1 MMTDDDQ
8 KVAKVAQIFYC
19 VKCDYKCIKKSN
31 FEKHLTTVKHK
42 KQLHDDQIMTND
54 DQKVA
59 KVAQLLFTCECGKK
73 YKYKQGLSVHKKNCK
88 FFLVEQSDNSN
99 NQLTISNDVVLKLL
113 NDNQELKNII
123 VQQQTQIS
131 ELIPKVGNNNNNTI
145 NNNQK
150 FNINV
155 FLNEKCKDAINMS
168 DFVKSLHVTLE
179 QLDFTKQNG
188 LADGISKT
196 IIDNMNKLSIYER
209 PMHCTDI
216 KRETLYIKE
225 YDEWTK
231 DNNKE
236 KIKHA
241 IKKTS
246 SKNYNALNN
255 WKDENPDFSDNEN
268 KSEFFSKTIS
278 TIGKPTDIIDDK
290 IIIIIEKKF
299 QQGGGS
305 VVEKLQTPV
314 NKIRNLK
321 RRYPTYKIHYI
332 YWLSEWFQT
341 NTQAELLDL
350 TEDYIPYFIGISE
363 NIKIQVISQII
374 NCK

>member
-1 MMTDDDQ
+1 MMTNDDQ

-42 KQLHDDQIMTND
+42 KQLLDDQIMTND

-59 KVAQLLFTCECGKK
+59 KVAQPLFTCECGKK

-88 FFLVEQSDNSN
+88 FFLDEQSDNSN
-99 NQLTISNDVVLKLL
+99 NKLTLSNDVVLKLL

-155 FLNEKCKDAINMS
+155 FLNEQCKDAINMS
-168 DFVKSLHVTLE
+168 DFVKSLQVTLE

-188 LADGISKT
+188 LADGLSKT

-255 WKDENPDFSDNEN
+255 WKDDNPDFSDNEN

-278 TIGKPTDIIDDK
+278 TIGKSTDIIDDK
-290 IIIIIEKKF
+290 IIK
-299 QQGGGS
+299 
-305 VVEKLQTPV
+305 
-314 NKIRNLK
+314 NLCK
-321 RRYPTYKIHYI
+321 ETYVK
-332 YWLSEWFQT
+332 
-341 NTQAELLDL
+341 
-350 TEDYIPYFIGISE
+350 
-363 NIKIQVISQII
+363 
-374 NCK
+374 

>member
-8 KVAKVAQIFYC
+8 KVAKVAHLFYC

-42 KQLHDDQIMTND
+42 KQLLDDQIMTND

-59 KVAQLLFTCECGKK
+59 KVAQHLFTCECGKK
-73 YKYKQGLSVHKKNCK
+73 YKYKQGLSVHKKNCNFIFDK
-88 FFLVEQSDNSN
+88 QSDNSN
-99 NQLTISNDVVLKLL
+99 NQLPISNDIVLKLL

-123 VQQQTQIS
+123 VQQQNQIS
-131 ELIPKVGNNNNNTI
+131 ELIPKLGNNNNTI

-155 FLNEKCKDAINMS
+155 FLNEKCKDAINLS

-209 PMHCTDI
+209 PMHCTDV
-216 KRETLYIKE
+216 KRETLYIK
-225 YDEWTK
+225 DNDSWLK
-231 DNNKE
+231 DDNKE
-236 KIKHA
+236 VIKDV
-241 IKKTS
+241 IKDAS
-246 SKNYNALNN
+246 IKNYNALNN
-255 WKDENPDFSDNEN
+255 WKEENPNFSDDEK

-290 IIIIIEKKF
+290 IIK
-299 QQGGGS
+299 
-305 VVEKLQTPV
+305 
-314 NKIRNLK
+314 NLCK
-321 RRYPTYKIHYI
+321 ETYVK
-332 YWLSEWFQT
+332 
-341 NTQAELLDL
+341 
-350 TEDYIPYFIGISE
+350 
-363 NIKIQVISQII
+363 
-374 NCK
+374 

>member
-1 MMTDDDQ
+1 MTNDDQ

-42 KQLHDDQIMTND
+42 KQLLDDQIMTND

-59 KVAQLLFTCECGKK
+59 KVAQHLFTCECGKK

-88 FFLVEQSDNSN
+88 FFLDEHSDISN
-99 NQLTISNDVVLKLL
+99 NKLTISNDAVLKLL

-155 FLNEKCKDAINMS
+155 FLNEQCKDAINMS
-168 DFVKSLHVTLE
+168 DFVKSLQVTLE

-188 LADGISKT
+188 LADGLSKT

-255 WKDENPDFSDNEN
+255 WKDDNPDFSDNEN

-278 TIGKPTDIIDDK
+278 TIGKSTDIIDDK
-290 IIIIIEKKF
+290 IIK
-299 QQGGGS
+299 
-305 VVEKLQTPV
+305 
-314 NKIRNLK
+314 NLCK
-321 RRYPTYKIHYI
+321 ETYVK
-332 YWLSEWFQT
+332 
-341 NTQAELLDL
+341 
-350 TEDYIPYFIGISE
+350 
-363 NIKIQVISQII
+363 
-374 NCK
+374 